1 MAKRR
6 LRRGGTSFRRLH
18 IGLQVLAALL
28 TVGLIWLGAPKV
40 LHRLDF
46 FRIRR
51 VEIAGL
57 QYLPPSKV
65 IAALQLGSEA
75 SVFDDLSAAGA
86 RVRALPGVASA
97 VVTRRLPGTLEI
109 ELVEVVPVALAP
121 RSSGGMAL
129 LDSSGGVLPFDPAAS
144 ASAPDLPVAATADSL
159 VARVLAS
166 VQEHDPVLFARV
178 RTAWRVGD
186 DVLLDVDGRRFWFG
200 PAATAE
206 DIRAVMAVAQD
217 LARQGRKYHE
227 LDGRYAGQVI
237 VRWAGT

>member
-1 MAKRR
+1 M
-6 LRRGGTSFRRLH
+6 
-18 IGLQVLAALL
+18 QVLGALL
-28 TVGLIWLGAPKV
+28 TAGLVWVSAPKV

-57 QYLPPSKV
+57 RYLPPSKV
-65 IAALQLGSEA
+65 IAALELGSEA
-75 SVFDDLSAAGA
+75 SVFDDLSAAGG
-86 RVRALPGVASA
+86 RVRTLPGVASA
-97 VVTRRLPGTLEI
+97 VVRRRLPGTLEI
-109 ELVEVVPVALAP
+109 ELVEAVPVALTP
-121 RSSGGMAL
+121 RSGGMAL
-129 LDSSGGVLPFDPAAS
+129 LDSSGKVLPFDPAAS
-144 ASAPDLPVAATADSL
+144 APDLPVAASADAR

-178 RTAWRVGD
+178 RTAWRVRD

-200 PAATAE
+200 PAVTAE

-237 VRWAGT
+237 VRWAGA